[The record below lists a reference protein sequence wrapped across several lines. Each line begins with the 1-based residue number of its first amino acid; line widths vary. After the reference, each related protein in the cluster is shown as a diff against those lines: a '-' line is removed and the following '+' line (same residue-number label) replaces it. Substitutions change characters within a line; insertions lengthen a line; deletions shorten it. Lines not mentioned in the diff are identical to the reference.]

1 MFHLNHVN
9 DSISAC
15 WAEIFAFI
23 FQKRFSLTY
32 LLNFEKSN
40 EVKIHELIQ
49 RGGTL
54 LQVLLSEGLEGGVQ
68 KELLV
73 FSLE

>member
-1 MFHLNHVN
+1 MILFQL
-9 DSISAC
+9 AGQRPLQKT
-15 WAEIFAFI
+15 
-23 FQKRFSLTY
+23 FQKRFSLTC

-54 LQVLLSEGLEGGVQ
+54 LQVLLSAGLEGGVQ
-68 KELLV
+68 KEQC
-73 FSLE
+73 SHM